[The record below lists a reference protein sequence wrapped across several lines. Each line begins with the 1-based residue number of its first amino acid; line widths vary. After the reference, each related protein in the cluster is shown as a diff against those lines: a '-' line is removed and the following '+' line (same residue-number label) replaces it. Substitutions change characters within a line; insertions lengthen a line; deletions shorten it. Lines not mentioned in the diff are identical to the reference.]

1 MTRRQ
6 ERARRFADLTKRDA
20 EQRGLDPEEYGV
32 YKGSEGSLVKPV
44 NSASGL
50 LTLSIILTVVMAA
63 VTVFIGFIVAQSLG
77 LVPAAPG
84 DSEVTPVMW
93 FFVIIAYAAPVWS
106 WVYYAR
112 ERRAQKVR
120 IARGLPRNLRGT

>member
-1 MTRRQ
+1 VTGRE
-6 ERARRFADLTKRDA
+6 ERARRFTEFAQRDA
-20 EQRGLDPEEYGV
+20 ERRGLNPEEYGV
-32 YKGSEGSLVKPV
+32 YKGSEGSFVQPV
-44 NSASGL
+44 NSTSGL
-50 LTLSIILTVVMAA
+50 LILSIILTVVMTA

-120 IARGLPRNLRGT
+120 IARGLPKNLR